1 MPESIEQSESPFL
14 NVGSFEIAPTL
25 AIKRLGLASPF
36 VEAFAPD
43 HGGRADVAHDSARRL
58 LLAELYDD
66 ELDDAVYELLGETVG
81 FIGTDARLG
90 VPALQLRFAPLAD
103 ELERYV
109 DRAAAAFSGRDAA
122 GVEESEIDDVLGRIA
137 PERSFEPE
145 FEQLFGRLKKTI
157 SRAAKGAVRLA
168 KKGVQAAT
176 QLGLGPILA
185 KLKGLIRPLLDRVL
199 KAAINRLPVAVQP
212 AARTLAGKLPALFG
226 AELEAAADDRA
237 VDVSAI
243 QQEFNEQVAGV
254 LLGEGGAT
262 GDVELEAER
271 WAGPDQPSE
280 AAAIGDLDA
289 AREQFTTQLE
299 ELESGGDVEPAVER
313 FVPALLPALKLGI
326 RLAGR
331 KRVVRLLSGLV
342 ARLIARFVG
351 PASTG
356 ALSTALVDAGLKL
369 IGLEVSPEDQRRT
382 AHAALA
388 ATVEETVRRV
398 AALPDAV
405 LDSES
410 LLEASVVEAFEQ
422 SAAANL
428 PPVLPDA
435 VYRARPE
442 LAETDTRRGTWLPL
456 PLRGP
461 KRYKKFS
468 RVVRTRITPRMAMAV
483 TTFGDAPLAQY
494 LQEQVG
500 LEPGDELEAD
510 VHLYETLPGTLLRE
524 VAHLEANGNGAAR
537 SIEFHPLT
545 REAAALLVHEPGL
558 GRDASAV
565 SLDGPRNL
573 AVGQRFFR
581 VSIPGRRLTA
591 VTVPGARGRPLRR
604 TSLYTVF
611 DFPGDAIRLH
621 LFLSERKAQELAAA
635 LRRGGHAGAIATRL
649 KHYIDRA
656 LTSGMDGHPGGRIRI
671 LHEALT
677 LEEARGAALGRI
689 SRPAL
694 RGLAARVSDWTLTAL
709 TEYLTA
715 QSARFIASTEDAK
728 DGVTVVVTLANPPG
742 MAALRS
748 AVAGGSPAA
757 GAAPAGAPA
766 SVRVE
771 VFPGFAN
778 G

>member
-1 MPESIEQSESPFL
+1 MPESIDQSESPFL
-14 NVGSFEIAPTL
+14 NVGSFEIAP
-25 AIKRLGLASPF
+25 AAGIKRLGLASPF
-36 VEAFAPD
+36 VEAFALE
-43 HGGRADVAHDSARRL
+43 HGGQADGSNDGARRI

-66 ELDDAVYELLGETVG
+66 ELDDAVYELLGDTAGFVG
-81 FIGTDARLG
+81 NGAGRLG
-90 VPALQLRFAPLAD
+90 VAALRLRFAPLAD

-109 DRAAAAFSGRDAA
+109 DRAAGAFGSRDAA
-122 GVEESEIDDVLGRIA
+122 NITEPEIDEVLGRIE
-137 PERSFEPE
+137 PERSFAPE
-145 FEQLFGRLKKTI
+145 FEQLFGSLKKAI
-157 SRAAKGAVRLA
+157 SRAAKGAVSLA
-168 KKGVQAAT
+168 KKGIQAAT

-199 KAAINRLPVAVQP
+199 KAAINRLPAAVQP

-226 AELEAAADDRA
+226 GELEAGEDDRA

-243 QQEFNEQVAGV
+243 QQEFNEQVADV
-254 LLGEGGAT
+254 LLGEAG
-262 GDVELEAER
+262 VELEAEH
-271 WAGPDQPSE
+271 WPEPDQPSE
-280 AAAIGDLDA
+280 AAAIGDLDS

-299 ELESGGDVEPAVER
+299 QLESGGDVEPAVER

-382 AHAALA
+382 ARAALT

-405 LDSES
+405 LDNEA
-410 LLEASVVEAFEQ
+410 LLEASVVQAFEE
-422 SAAANL
+422 SAASNL

-442 LAETDTRRGTWLPL
+442 LAETDSRRGTWLPL
-456 PLRGP
+456 PIRGP

-468 RVVRTRITPRMAMAV
+468 RVIRTRITPRMAMAV

-500 LEPGDELEAD
+500 LEPGEEIEAD
-510 VHLYETLPGTLLRE
+510 VHLYETLPGTLLGE
-524 VAHLEANGNGAAR
+524 VARLEANGDGAAR
-537 SIEFHPLT
+537 TIEFHPLT
-545 REAAALLVHEPGL
+545 REASALLLREPGL
-558 GRDASAV
+558 GRDASAA
-565 SLDGPRNL
+565 SLGGPQHL

-581 VSIPGRRLTA
+581 MSIPGRRLTA
-591 VTVPGARGRPLRR
+591 ATVPGARGRARRR
-604 TSLYTVF
+604 TSLHALF
-611 DFPGDAIRLH
+611 DFPGDAIRLT

-635 LRRGGHAGAIATRL
+635 LRKGGHAGAIATRL
-649 KHYIDRA
+649 KQYIDRA
-656 LTSGMDGHPGGRIRI
+656 LASAMDGRMSGRVRI

-689 SRPAL
+689 PRPAV
-694 RGLAARVSDWTLTAL
+694 RALAARVSDWTLTAL
-709 TEYLTA
+709 TDYLTT

-728 DGVTVVVTLANPPG
+728 DGITLVITLANPPG

-748 AVAGGSPAA
+748 TVAGTAPAGSPP
-757 GAAPAGAPA
+757 PAGAPA
-766 SVRVE
+766 SVRVD
-771 VFPGFAN
+771 VFAGFTH